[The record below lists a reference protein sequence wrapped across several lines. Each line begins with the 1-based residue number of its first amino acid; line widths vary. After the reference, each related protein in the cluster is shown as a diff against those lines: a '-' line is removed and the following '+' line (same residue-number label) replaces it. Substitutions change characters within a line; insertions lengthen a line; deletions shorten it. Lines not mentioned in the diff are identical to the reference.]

1 MGTHFREF
9 VLRGLIALSV
19 FSLAA
24 CGGGG
29 GGGGGGGD
37 TPESANPDGSSGDT
51 ENPSPVGGNWI
62 ENNFLSSSTF
72 IGRCASPRT
81 GTDPATGY
89 EYVDQLGTREDENN
103 WLRSMSNEIYLWYD
117 EITDKNPASF
127 NDSLAY
133 FDELKTF
140 AKTPSGQDK
149 DRFHYT
155 VPTNE
160 WLSQTESGVYVG
172 YGLQWALLSSKP
184 PRKAVVA
191 YLDEEDGGNLS
202 SIITRGAEVISVDG
216 VDLANGED
224 VDTLNY
230 GMWPENEGES
240 HTFEIRPLGSST
252 IEKVTLVASAVRS
265 DPVQYVKAEVTDS
278 GRKVGYM
285 LFNDHIATAEA
296 ELINAVTQLESAA
309 VEDLVLDLRYNGGGY
324 LDIAAE
330 LAYMIAGSASI
341 GQPFERAEF
350 NDKHPETN
358 PITGEPIDPTPFHT
372 SALGL
377 IDESLKG
384 DSLPTLNLPRVFVLT
399 SENTCSASE
408 AIINGLRGIDVEV
421 IQIGETTCGKPY
433 GFYPLDNCGTTYFTI
448 QFSGVNA
455 KGFGDYSD
463 GFVPNG
469 TYGTE
474 ADLPG
479 CNIGDDFNHLLG
491 DVNEARFAAALNYIE
506 TGDCGEIA
514 VSAFSESGVNTRI
527 PLSNAQVPKE
537 ISRSNRIMVR

>member
-1 MGTHFREF
+1 MGTHFREL
-9 VLRGLIALSV
+9 VLRGLIAFGALSLV
-19 FSLAA
+19 A
-24 CGGGG
+24 CGTGGSNNNNESG
-29 GGGGGGGD
+29 GANAGSDSGDAD
-37 TPESANPDGSSGDT
+37 TPT
-51 ENPSPVGGNWI
+51 PVGGNWV
-62 ENNFLSSSTF
+62 ENNFLLSSTF
-72 IGRCASPRT
+72 MGRCVSPRT

-89 EYVDQLGTREDENN
+89 EYIDQLGTREDENN

-127 NDSLAY
+127 DDSLAY

-140 AKTPSGQDK
+140 VKTPSGQDK

-155 VPTNE
+155 VPTNK

-191 YLDEEDGGNLS
+191 YLDEEDGGNLPGV
-202 SIITRGAEVISVDG
+202 ITRGAEVISVDG

-240 HTFEIRPLGSST
+240 HTFEIRPFGSST
-252 IEKVTLVASAVRS
+252 IEKVTLVASAVKS
-265 DPVQYVKAEVTDS
+265 DPVQYVKTEVTDS
-278 GRKVGYM
+278 GRNVGYM

-296 ELINAVTQLESAA
+296 ELINAVTQLKSAA

-330 LAYMIAGSASI
+330 LAYMIAGAATF

-408 AIINGLRGIDVEV
+408 AIINGLRGIDIEV